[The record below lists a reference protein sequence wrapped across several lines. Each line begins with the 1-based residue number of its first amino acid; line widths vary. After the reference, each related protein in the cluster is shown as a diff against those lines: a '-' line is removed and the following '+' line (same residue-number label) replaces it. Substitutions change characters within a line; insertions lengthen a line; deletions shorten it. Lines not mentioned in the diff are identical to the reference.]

1 MTPVNT
7 KSGNKNLKFTF
18 PLLFLFAV
26 LSNVR
31 FYFLNR
37 AFLNNNRKTSASA
50 FFKSPAD
57 KPKKEFPLTGNSGT
71 FLKQKVN

>member
-37 AFLNNNRKTSASA
+37 AFFISASA

-57 KPKKEFPLTGNSGT
+57 KLKKEFPLTGNSGT